1 MCCSSF
7 IVAAR
12 YLCRPPLL
20 SALAVGRAGREGARV
35 IFTALHR
42 CTELFD
48 VLVPVRCAL
57 CGDHGAHVCASCRAR
72 LANAPL
78 LIRPTCA
85 DAPPV
90 VALGAYSGSLRAA
103 VLGLKFRNRIA
114 AARELGAL
122 LARKLTRD
130 IDVVVAV
137 PLHPRRLR
145 ERGFNQAD
153 AIAAGIA
160 LELEVP
166 VQHDALI
173 RARYTFAQSALALR
187 ERGTNVC
194 DAFTTG
200 SNASGLQNARVMLV
214 DDVVTSGATSA
225 ACTLAL
231 CGAGVTVVRVAAL
244 AIKL

>member
-1 MCCSSF
+1 
-7 IVAAR
+7 
-12 YLCRPPLL
+12 
-20 SALAVGRAGREGARV
+20 V
-35 IFTALHR
+35 IATALDH
-42 CTELFD
+42 CAELFD

-57 CGDHGAHVCASCRAR
+57 CGDHGAHVCVSCRAR

-78 LIRPTCA
+78 VMRPA
-85 DAPPV
+85 HGGAPPV
-90 VALGAYSGSLRAA
+90 LALGPYSGSLRAA
-103 VLGLKFRNRIA
+103 VLGLKFRNRVA

-122 LARKLTRD
+122 LARKLARD

-153 AIAAGIA
+153 AIAVGIG
-160 LELEVP
+160 LELEVA

-173 RARYTFAQSALALR
+173 RVRHTFAQSALALR
-187 ERGTNVC
+187 ERGANVAS
-194 DAFTTG
+194 AFIAG
-200 SNASGLQNARVMLV
+200 PEASRLRKARIALV

-225 ACTLAL
+225 ACALAL
-231 CGAGVTVVRVAAL
+231 RSAGVTVVRIAAL